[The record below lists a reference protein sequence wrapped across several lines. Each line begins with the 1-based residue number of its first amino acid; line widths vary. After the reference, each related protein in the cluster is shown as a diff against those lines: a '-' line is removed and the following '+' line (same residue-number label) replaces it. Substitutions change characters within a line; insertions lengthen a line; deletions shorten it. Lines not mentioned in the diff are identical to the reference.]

1 MGYTAYGGTDAPYV
15 WMKLPAGMKSWD
27 FFDLLLTKAGVV
39 GTPGVGFGA
48 DGEGFFRFTG
58 FGTPERTE
66 EALARIAKL

>member
-15 WMKLPAGMKSWD
+15 WMKLPAGI
-27 FFDLLLTKAGVV
+27 
-39 GTPGVGFGA
+39 PGVGFGA

-58 FGTPERTE
+58 FGTPQRTE